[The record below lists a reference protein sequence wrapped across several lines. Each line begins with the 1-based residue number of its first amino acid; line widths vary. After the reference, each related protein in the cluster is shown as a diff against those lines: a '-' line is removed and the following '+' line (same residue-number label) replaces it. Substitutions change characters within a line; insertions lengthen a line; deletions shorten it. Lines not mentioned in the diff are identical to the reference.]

1 MKKTKA
7 LLKIIYCALAF
18 SVTITAAAQNKKQ
31 EKNKLSV
38 LPGQK
43 FQIDNS
49 VKTVSSM
56 EMMGQQMDMSADIS
70 AVRLFEVKGK
80 AESNYKVSSTI
91 TRLVTSANA
100 MGQAMSYDS
109 DKKDDT
115 ASEMSKMLKDKVNV
129 PVEMEMNDEGKVIPA
144 KKDTAAK
151 DKQGME
157 AVMGG
162 MGADETAI
170 ADGLFLL
177 IPQNLKVGDTWSD
190 SVITDGLKTYRD
202 YTVKS
207 LQGDDAT
214 LTLSGKQIMNKVIE
228 NMGMEMTM
236 TMESKLTGELL
247 VDTKSYVIK
256 QNSLIADGTGSMD
269 VMGQSVPMTTK
280 VETTSTAKS
289 L

>member
-1 MKKTKA
+1 MNHKRS
-7 LLKIIYCALAF
+7 LVKIIFCALAF
-18 SVTITAAAQNKKQ
+18 SVTITATAQSKNE

-38 LPGQK
+38 NPGHK
-43 FQIDNS
+43 FQVDNT

-56 EMMGQQMDMSADIS
+56 EMMGQQMDMTADIS
-70 AVRLFEVKGK
+70 AVRLFEVKDK
-80 AESNYKVSSTI
+80 KESNYQVSSTI
-91 TRLVTSANA
+91 TKIVTSANA

-115 ASEMSKMLKDKVNV
+115 ASELSKALKDKINV
-129 PVEMEMNDEGKVIPA
+129 PVEMEMNDEGKLVSA
-144 KKDTAAK
+144 KKDTSAK
-151 DKQGME
+151 SKQGMGD
-157 AVMGG
+157 MIGG
-162 MGADETAI
+162 IGTDETTLT
-170 ADGLFLL
+170 DDLFLL
-177 IPQNLKVGDTWSD
+177 VPKNIKVGDTWSD

-207 LQGDDAT
+207 LQGSDAT
-214 LTLSGKQIMNKVIE
+214 VTLSGKQVMNKIME

-236 TMESKLTGELL
+236 TMDSKLTGEIV
-247 VDTKSYVIK
+247 VDTRSSIIK
-256 QNSLIADGTGSMD
+256 QRSLTADGTGSMD